1 MKSTYGK
8 IFIYY
13 FIKVGGAYAYKD
25 KKVFGIE
32 IQR

>member
-13 FIKVGGAYAYKD
+13 FIKVGGAYAYKG
-25 KKVFGIE
+25 KKIFGIK